1 MQSRQLLALA
11 SALVSLAL
19 LTACGSSSSHTSPS
33 LPVFTSVPVTAATQ
47 GVAYTYQL
55 AAVDPAGGSVTFS
68 LASSP
73 TGATLSGNSVS
84 WTPTAAQ
91 SRISNSFAVTA
102 TTTSGGTAQHS
113 WTVTPGGTITVS
125 WINNYWTATGAVP
138 VPADPSVATNLSA
151 LVTNPDGSITV
162 QKGSATSTPGV
173 FSIPNVP
180 AGSYWLQT
188 GSGNFWTSSSTFD
201 AGSDIAGPPEP
212 TLASPQNTS
221 AGFNMSGLDAV
232 GQVTVVKVVFP
243 VAGYPTLGFG
253 AVPPATTLSFPA
265 APLNPNVDWSKMD
278 SAFFLQ
284 YVPQSLGLLN
294 NLVIG
299 PSVNA
304 SLSLTDGTVN
314 TITEQLQ
321 PSPQAFVDLS
331 VPGASQ
337 WAPLF
342 TANAAPVTP
351 TPYSSALSVSAQ
363 AYVTGRLASGT
374 GISGSVPSLT
384 LAATTFGDDSGTAGC
399 AVQEFN
405 SNPQPA
411 ILIDVTFGDLLYGD
425 PFPPSWTRVLSLCQ
439 LFTAALPVPNSN
451 ATANFT
457 LVDSAS
463 VAPAENISLGPVVSI
478 VQNPTINGASF
489 FTAATLN
496 TTQVPLSW
504 SAPSGA
510 APYGYSVR
518 AYVLDMATGVP
529 TYNITGGGFSVAQT
543 SITLPPLAAGNTYV
557 FAITA
562 EADGTAN
569 IQTAPLRS
577 SLPTGTAT
585 VVSAPI
591 TISSGALTP
600 AIHGDHRPITRLSQP
615 LPAATH

>member
-1 MQSRQLLALA
+1 M
-11 SALVSLAL
+11 
-19 LTACGSSSSHTSPS
+19 
-33 LPVFTSVPVTAATQ
+33 
-47 GVAYTYQL
+47 
-55 AAVDPAGGSVTFS
+55 
-68 LASSP
+68 
-73 TGATLSGNSVS
+73 
-84 WTPTAAQ
+84 
-91 SRISNSFAVTA
+91 
-102 TTTSGGTAQHS
+102 
-113 WTVTPGGTITVS
+113 
-125 WINNYWTATGAVP
+125 
-138 VPADPSVATNLSA
+138 NLSA

-173 FSIPNVP
+173 FIIPNVP

-188 GSGNFWTSSSTFD
+188 GSGNFWTSTSTFD
-201 AGSDIAGPPEP
+201 AGTDIAGPQEP

-221 AGFNMSGLDAV
+221 ASFNMSGLDAV
-232 GQVTVVKVVFP
+232 GQVTVVNVVFP

-253 AVPPATTLSFPA
+253 EAPPSTTLSFPSV
-265 APLNPNVDWSKMD
+265 PLNPNVDWSKMD

-304 SLSLTDGTVN
+304 SLALTDGTVN

-351 TPYSSALSVSAQ
+351 TPYSSALSISAQ
-363 AYVTGRLASGT
+363 AYISGRLASGT
-374 GISGSVPSLT
+374 GSPSNVGIPSVPSLK
-384 LAATTFGDDSGTAGC
+384 LAATTFGDESGTTGC

-405 SNPQPA
+405 PNPQPA

-425 PFPPSWTRVLSLCQ
+425 PFPSTWTRVLSLCQ
-439 LFTAALPVPNSN
+439 MFTAALPVPNSS
-451 ATANFT
+451 ATANFA

-463 VAPAENISLGPVVSI
+463 VAPAENVSLGPVVSI
-478 VQNPTINGASF
+478 VRNPTINGASF

-496 TTQVPLSW
+496 TAEVPLGW
-504 SAPSGA
+504 AAPSGA

-518 AYVLDMATGVP
+518 RYVLDMATGVP
-529 TYNITGGGFSVAQT
+529 TYNITGGVFSVEQT

-569 IQTAPLRS
+569 IQTAPFRS

-591 TISSGALTP
+591 TTSSGALTP
-600 AIHGDHRPITRLSQP
+600 AIHGDRRVITRLSQAQ
-615 LPAATH
+615 PAVKGH